1 MLSTTSQQFA
11 NAFESKFRLDSMPEA
26 FCWTKM
32 GTEAG
37 QSLDTILRRQELER
51 RVGDGVFAWG
61 IGSSLGGTAKLAM
74 QESAEG
80 KIDVF
85 FTQMKSAAKQIDI
98 EPSQVLLWLRY
109 VDEND
114 QLVDLPNHI
123 IITSRGKTS
132 QAGTKRSHYALIC
145 NGQDDITVSTNIEA
159 IDANRTRNYVSL
171 NPLGASQVTA
181 VVRYQE
187 KLQDLPEK
195 LYPIT
200 FRAKLH
206 GSGFVRLASPVILKD
221 DLSKFYLNLCKVETA
236 GEWSEGS
243 LYIRKKA
250 AEQEAKLAGQY
261 RLFA

>member
-1 MLSTTSQQFA
+1 MLSTTSQHFA
-11 NAFESKFRLDSMPEA
+11 NAFESNFSLDAMHNA

-37 QSLDTILRRQELER
+37 QSLDTILRRKELER
-51 RVGDGVFAWG
+51 RAGGGVFGWG
-61 IGSSLGGTAKLAM
+61 IGNSLGGTAKLALK
-74 QESAEG
+74 ESAEG

-85 FTQMKSAAKQIDI
+85 FTQMKSAAKQIDV
-98 EPSQVLLWLRY
+98 EPSQILLWLRY

-132 QAGTKRSHYALIC
+132 QSKGKRSHYALIC
-145 NGQDDITVSTNIEA
+145 NGQNDITVSTNIEA

-181 VVRYQE
+181 VVKYQE
-187 KLQDLPEK
+187 KLLDTPEK

-206 GSGFVRLASPVILKD
+206 GSGFVRLASPIILKD
-221 DLSKFYLNLCKVETA
+221 KLADFYRELCKVQTA
-236 GEWSEGS
+236 EEWSDGS
-243 LYIRKKA
+243 LYIRNVA
-250 AEQEAKLAGQY
+250 AEQEANSAGQC
-261 RLFA
+261 RLFD

>member
-11 NAFESKFRLDSMPEA
+11 NAFESKFRVDSVPDA

-37 QSLDTILRRQELER
+37 QSLDTILRRKELER
-51 RVGDGVFAWG
+51 RAGGGVFAWG
-61 IGSSLGGTAKLAM
+61 IGNSLGSTAKLAM

-85 FTQMKSAAKQIDI
+85 FTQMKSAAKKIDV
-98 EPSQVLLWLRY
+98 EPSQILLWLRY

-114 QLVDLPNHI
+114 QLVDLPSHS

-132 QAGTKRSHYALIC
+132 QSGSKRSHYALIC
-145 NGQDDITVSTNIEA
+145 NGQDDITVSTNIDA

-187 KLQDLPEK
+187 KLLDAPEK
-195 LYPIT
+195 LYPVT

-206 GSGFVRLASPVILKD
+206 GSGFVRLASPVVLKD
-221 DLSKFYLNLCKVETA
+221 ELASYYRDLCMVQTA
-236 GEWSEGS
+236 KEWSEGT
-243 LYIRKKA
+243 LYIRKTA
-250 AEQEAKLAGQY
+250 AELEAKFAGQC
-261 RLFA
+261 RLFD

>member
-1 MLSTTSQQFA
+1 MLSATNQQFA
-11 NAFESKFRLDSMPEA
+11 QAFESKFNMDSVPSA

-37 QSLDTILRRQELER
+37 QSLDVILRRKELER

-80 KIDVF
+80 KIDVL
-85 FTQMKSAAKQIDI
+85 FTKMKSAAKQIDV

-109 VDEND
+109 IDEND
-114 QLVDLPNHI
+114 RLVDLPSHI
-123 IITSRGKTS
+123 IITSRGSTS
-132 QAGTKRSHYALIC
+132 HFGNKRAHYALIC
-145 NGQDDITVSTNIEA
+145 SGQDDITVSTNIEA

-187 KLQDLPEK
+187 KLLDTPEK

-206 GSGFVRLASPVILKD
+206 GSGFVRLASPIV
-221 DLSKFYLNLCKVETA
+221 LSDKLAESYRNLCKVGTTE
-236 GEWSEGS
+236 EWFEES
-243 LYIRKKA
+243 LYIRKTA
-250 AEQEAKLAGQY
+250 AELEAKLAGKN
-261 RLFA
+261 RLFD